1 MEGLPRKNDSDSL
14 QLPNGYVPILLQYI
28 GGVVKSLR
36 IAGAIIVGLTT
47 LAFTTVSGL
56 TEREL
61 GITQLGWGV
70 ITLLLFV
77 FAQFLAY
84 KAMVDR
90 VGESIGVLNR
100 KITDLTGELESLQ
113 NSPVI
118 SLDARVN
125 HNNRMASI
133 QAINTGTSDI
143 FNATCMIM
151 ADGDAAAYDLA
162 WTEVNS
168 RGMQINNGDRG
179 TLAIAEL
186 DDNQSSWG
194 QRLTAA
200 LSGNREIDLVL
211 RRRTLDDSPEDE
223 KFTYKIELNDME
235 AFRPLVLKVM
245 VSSPGLES
253 AHEELFELSVG
264 NDDQPKPRPV
274 IRLIPMDT

>member
-264 NDDQPKPRPV
+264 MTTNPNRGQS
-274 IRLIPMDT
+274 